1 MVIEK
6 FTMIMIAMCSAL
18 LLMSG
23 TDSLSTGL
31 DPFKGVQDA
40 GESNLEFIDMMV
52 SPTPVIPLPFEP
64 NDVCTCQD
72 HKPCVCLANF
82 TRIKI
87 DPPFEIK
94 ERSLLII
101 KKKKK
106 QIGESMVKSS
116 KSLEKDLDSI
126 KQDLMIIK
134 SHYDDGD
141 EHHDECKH

>member
-6 FTMIMIAMCSAL
+6 FSYLMLAMVSAL
-18 LLMSG
+18 VLMSG
-23 TDSLSTGL
+23 TDSLSTGQN
-31 DPFKGVQDA
+31 PFRERGVMDA
-40 GESNLEFIDMMV
+40 GESLEYIDMMV
-52 SPTPVIPLPFEP
+52 SPSPVIPLPFEP
-64 NDVCTCQD
+64 NDACTCEN

-87 DPPFEIK
+87 DPPKMIK

-106 QIGESMVKSS
+106 ELGETMVKSS

-141 EHHDECKH
+141 EHHDECK